1 MSSTKKPF
9 SEMDVLVVD
18 DEADICTM
26 VQYALQSL
34 GVHKVHIAG
43 NGRDA
48 WNIYHDSKVRFDM
61 IVSDW
66 IMPEISSWFPE
77 ARASAKPDRST
88 SVMLTSKSERDDV
101 AAAAQ
106 NGVTGYIEHSPYRA
120 SKSTFGR
127 SQGRPA
133 TLSPLIAR
141 CLSTDSRPNASTVKS
156 SVTMTP

>member
-1 MSSTKKPF
+1 MSERIGMDIKSDREIREMSSTKKPL

-26 VQYALQSL
+26 VKYALQSL

-48 WNIYHDSKVRFDM
+48 WNIYYDSKVRFDM

-66 IMPEISSWFPE
+66 IMPEISGLDFLKRVRERNQNVPF
-77 ARASAKPDRST
+77 
-88 SVMLTSKSERDDV
+88 VMLTSKGERDDV

-106 NGVTGYIEHSPYRA
+106 NGVTGYIGKPF
-120 SKSTFGR
+120 TL
-127 SQGRPA
+127 QGFQKHIRK
-133 TLSPLIAR
+133 IAG
-141 CLSTDSRPNASTVKS
+141 TAGYA
-156 SVTMTP
+156 

>member
-26 VQYALQSL
+26 LKYALQSL

-48 WNIYHDSKVRFDM
+48 WNIYYDSKVRFDM

-66 IMPEISSWFPE
+66 IMPEISGLDFLKRVR
-77 ARASAKPDRST
+77 ARNQTVP
-88 SVMLTSKSERDDV
+88 SVMLTSKGERDDV

-106 NGVTGYIEHSPYRA
+106 NGVTGYIG
-120 SKSTFGR
+120 KLFTL
-127 SQGRPA
+127 QGFQKHIRK
-133 TLSPLIAR
+133 IAG
-141 CLSTDSRPNASTVKS
+141 TAGYA
-156 SVTMTP
+156 